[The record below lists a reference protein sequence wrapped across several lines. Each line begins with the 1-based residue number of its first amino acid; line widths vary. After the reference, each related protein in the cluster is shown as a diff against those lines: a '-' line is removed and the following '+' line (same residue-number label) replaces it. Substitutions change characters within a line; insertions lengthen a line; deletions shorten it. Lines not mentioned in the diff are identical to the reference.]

1 MPRPKFQQP
10 YRHDHGPI
18 INVNEVICEQL
29 TFGQG
34 EPAAHRRASNLA
46 IVRVPDISRFHL
58 HYHARSRGGTA
69 QTVNPCKKWPIGG
82 LKSDFAGRASRS

>member
-1 MPRPKFQQP
+1 MPRPKFPQP

-46 IVRVPDISRFHL
+46 IVRVPTYQGSISIIMQEVEGEPRRL
-58 HYHARSRGGTA
+58 
-69 QTVNPCKKWPIGG
+69 
-82 LKSDFAGRASRS
+82 